1 MKLTSVITTLRG
13 VRCVKFKAV
22 IPASKKLGRYRH
34 QKTWSFETCAPEFT
48 TTEMRSSVEKEAA
61 RWEAKVL
68 QKYEEKKKVEAAV
81 KSAEVPELIGVEDE
95 EL

>member
-1 MKLTSVITTLRG
+1 MKITSVITTLRG

-48 TTEMRSSVEKEAA
+48 TKEMTPSVEKEAK
-61 RWEAKVL
+61 RWEERIIAG
-68 QKYEEKKKVEAAV
+68 YEKKKNEQPATEA
-81 KSAEVPELIGVEDE
+81 ELIGVEEDE
-95 EL
+95 L